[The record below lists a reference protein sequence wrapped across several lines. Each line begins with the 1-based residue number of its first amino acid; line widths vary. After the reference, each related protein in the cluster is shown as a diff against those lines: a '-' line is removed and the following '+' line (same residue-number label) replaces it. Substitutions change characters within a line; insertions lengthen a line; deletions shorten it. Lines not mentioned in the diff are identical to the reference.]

1 MEIAGMREIIKNCAA
16 AVRSAHGGAIP
27 RVAIQL
33 GSGLNAVADEM
44 SDATVLSYAD
54 IPGFPQPSVAGHAGR
69 LLIGDFRGQP
79 VLCLQGRVHYY
90 EGQGFEPAVIMV
102 RVLQALGVEILTLT
116 NAAGSLL
123 EDMGPGSLMVISDHI
138 NFSGDNPLIGLN
150 DDAVGL
156 RFPDMTNAYDPAL
169 RSLLHEAAGEIGVK
183 LHEGVYLMASG
194 PSFETPAEIR
204 AFRTLGADAV
214 GMSTVPECIAATHC
228 GLRVAGVSTI
238 TNLAAGMS
246 DVPLTH
252 EETMREGAMATERLI
267 EILAGFLKRANAL

>member
-1 MEIAGMREIIKNCAA
+1 
-16 AVRSAHGGAIP
+16 
-27 RVAIQL
+27 L
-33 GSGLNAVADEM
+33 GSGLNAVADAL
-44 SDATVLSYAD
+44 SDATILPYAD
-54 IPGFPQPSVAGHAGR
+54 IPGFPQPSVAGHTGR
-69 LLIGDFRGQP
+69 LLIGNFRGQP

-102 RVLQALGVEILTLT
+102 RVLKALGTEILTLT
-116 NAAGSLL
+116 NAAGSLV
-123 EDMGPGSLMVISDHI
+123 EDMSPGSLMVISDHI

-150 DDAVGL
+150 DDAVGV
-156 RFPDMTNAYDPAL
+156 RFPDLSNAYDPAL
-169 RSLLHEAAGEIGVK
+169 RSLLHEAARETGTR

-204 AFRTLGADAV
+204 AFRMLGADAV
-214 GMSTVPECIAATHC
+214 GMSTVPECIVANHC
-228 GLRVAGVSTI
+228 GLRVAGISTI

-267 EILAGFLKRANAL
+267 DILAGFLQRANALEN